1 MSDFT
6 LAELR
11 TIMRQ
16 AAGEID
22 VAGSADDVAD
32 VRYADLGYDS
42 LALLEITAKIKQS
55 LGVEVPDEYVAGC
68 ATPAATVAA
77 VNEILVGARCARGS
91 ERIIWLSAGSLRVST
106 SEARRRHERADRQQR
121 ADRGAAGHGVD
132 GHQQRGRLALAVQ

>member
-11 TIMRQ
+11 IIMRQ

-77 VNEILVGARCARGS
+77 VNEILVGAR
-91 ERIIWLSAGSLRVST
+91 
-106 SEARRRHERADRQQR
+106 
-121 ADRGAAGHGVD
+121 
-132 GHQQRGRLALAVQ
+132 